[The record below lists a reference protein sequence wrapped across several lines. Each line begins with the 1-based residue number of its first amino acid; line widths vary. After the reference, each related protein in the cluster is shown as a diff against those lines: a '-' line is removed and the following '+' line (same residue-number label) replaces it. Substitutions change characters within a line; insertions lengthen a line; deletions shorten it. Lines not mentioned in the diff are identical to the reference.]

1 MYDEQGNKKRSAMRR
16 AVLGALAGVM
26 VMGTAQA
33 GSVMGNGGATEVT
46 QILNNTQLVQETA
59 QTYQQIQ
66 QLAQQLQYMQAQMQN
81 LTAAPQQIWGQAQQ
95 DLTQLTQL
103 VSQSQGLAYTAGNFS
118 QQFQQ
123 EYPGFAATA
132 GATSY
137 GQQYSDWITKSL
149 GSIST
154 AMRVAGVQTSQGQ
167 FASEQAALQSIQ
179 NISAG
184 SPGAL
189 QAIQAGNMIANAQ
202 VTQLQELRQL
212 IGTQIAAQDTYLAT
226 QQQVQANQTNA
237 AQTVLMQG
245 NGTVRQWGQSG
256 FVGYGPQ

>member
-1 MYDEQGNKKRSAMRR
+1 MQRTARK
-16 AVLGALAGVM
+16 AVMLALAGSM
-26 VMGTAQA
+26 VIGNAHA

-46 QILNNTQLVQETA
+46 QILNNVQLVQETA

-66 QLAQQLQYMQAQMQN
+66 QLAQQLQYMQSQLQN

-103 VSQSQGLAYTAGNFS
+103 VSQSQTLAYAAGNGA

-123 EYPGFAATA
+123 NYPGFAATA
-132 GATSY
+132 GATNY
-137 GQQYSDWITKSL
+137 GQQYSTWINNSL
-149 GSIST
+149 NSVS
-154 AMRVAGVQTSQGQ
+154 AALQSAGFQANN
-167 FASEQAALQSIQ
+167 FASEQAALQSIR

-189 QAIQAGNMIANAQ
+189 QAIQAGNMIASNQAD
-202 VTQLQELRQL
+202 QLMQLRQL
-212 IGTQIAAQDTYLAT
+212 MTAQMGAQDSYIAAR
-226 QQQVQANQTNA
+226 QQVQANQTNA

>member
-1 MYDEQGNKKRSAMRR
+1 MYDEQGNKKRPAMRR

-123 EYPGFAATA
+123 EYPGFTT
-132 GATSY
+132 GTNF
-137 GQQYSDWITKSL
+137 GQQYSDWITKTL
-149 GSIST
+149 GGIST
-154 AMRVAGVQTSQGQ
+154 AMQVAGVQTNQGQ
-167 FASEQAALQSIQ
+167 FATEQAALQSIQ

-189 QAIQAGNMIANAQ
+189 QAIQAGNMIANNTA
-202 VTQLQELRQL
+202 TQLMKLRQL
-212 IGTQIAAQDTYLAT
+212 MGAQVAAQDTYLAT
-226 QQQVQANQTNA
+226 QQQNQASSSAAVQDI
-237 AQTVLMQG
+237 LSQG
-245 NGTVRQWGQSG
+245 NGTIRAAGQSG
-256 FVGYGPQ
+256 FKQY

>member
-1 MYDEQGNKKRSAMRR
+1 MQRTARK
-16 AVLGALAGVM
+16 AVMLALAGSM
-26 VMGTAQA
+26 VIGNAQA

-46 QILNNTQLVQETA
+46 QILNNVQLVQETA

-66 QLAQQLQYMQAQMQN
+66 QLAQQLQYMQSQLQN
-81 LTAAPQQIWGQAQQ
+81 LAAAPQQIWGQAQQ

-103 VSQSQGLAYTAGNFS
+103 TQLVSQSQTLAYAAGNGA

-123 EYPGFAATA
+123 NYPGFAATA
-132 GATSY
+132 GATNY
-137 GQQYSDWITKSL
+137 GQQYSTWINNSL
-149 GSIST
+149 SSVS
-154 AMRVAGVQTSQGQ
+154 AALQSAGFQANN
-167 FASEQAALQSIQ
+167 FASEQAALQSIR

-189 QAIQAGNMIANAQ
+189 QAIQAGNMIASNQAD
-202 VTQLQELRQL
+202 QLMQLRQL
-212 IGTQIAAQDTYLAT
+212 MTAQMGAQDSYIAAR
-226 QQQVQANQTNA
+226 QQVQANQTNA